1 MIVLASSGPE
11 AAAALGINSWW
22 NQEAPGKNQ
31 AKMAGDMVET
41 AWRHRMSY
49 EQEMNDTYIPGSMY
63 KKSAW

>member
-1 MIVLASSGPE
+1 LGRVNKVDVEDAQLPSCQIAMIVLASSGPE

-41 AWRHRMSY
+41 A
-49 EQEMNDTYIPGSMY
+49 
-63 KKSAW
+63 